1 MESDGPSGEECTAI
15 GGATGEKDMAAASP
29 SEVVVD
35 VREVKQGDYVRVT
48 LRFDKNTH
56 TKRIN
61 IDTNINRVTMKEVTQ
76 MYFRSSKKIMGFL
89 LLAHGRNQSES
100 HFSIIRCVFNAQ
112 STYTLLPFAS

>member
-1 MESDGPSGEECTAI
+1 MESDGPSGEECTVI
-15 GGATGEKDMAAASP
+15 GGRGARGEKDMAAASP

-61 IDTNINRVTMKEVTQ
+61 I
-76 MYFRSSKKIMGFL
+76 
-89 LLAHGRNQSES
+89 
-100 HFSIIRCVFNAQ
+100 NANKH
-112 STYTLLPFAS
+112 Y

>member
-15 GGATGEKDMAAASP
+15 GSARGEKDMAAASP

-48 LRFDKNTH
+48 LRFGKNTH

-61 IDTNINRVTMKEVTQ
+61 IDRNITR
-76 MYFRSSKKIMGFL
+76 
-89 LLAHGRNQSES
+89 QS
-100 HFSIIRCVFNAQ
+100 H
-112 STYTLLPFAS
+112 

>member
-15 GGATGEKDMAAASP
+15 GGARGEKDMAAASP

-61 IDTNINRVTMKEVTQ
+61 IDTNITMKDVTG

-89 LLAHGRNQSES
+89 LLAYGRNQSES
-100 HFSIIRCVFNAQ
+100 HFFQQIIR
-112 STYTLLPFAS
+112 

>member
-15 GGATGEKDMAAASP
+15 GGATGEKDITAASP

-56 TKRIN
+56 TKRISIN
-61 IDTNINRVTMKEVTQ
+61 TNITRVTMKDVTQ
-76 MYFRSSKKIMGFL
+76 MCFRSSKKIMGFL
-89 LLAHGRNQSES
+89 LLAYGRNQSES
-100 HFSIIRCVFNAQ
+100 RFFQQIIR
-112 STYTLLPFAS
+112 

>member
-56 TKRIN
+56 
-61 IDTNINRVTMKEVTQ
+61 
-76 MYFRSSKKIMGFL
+76 S
-89 LLAHGRNQSES
+89 
-100 HFSIIRCVFNAQ
+100 
-112 STYTLLPFAS
+112 

>member
-15 GGATGEKDMAAASP
+15 GGARGEKDMAAASP

-61 IDTNINRVTMKEVTQ
+61 MDRKHYWSHYERCDTD
-76 MYFRSSKKIMGFL
+76 
-89 LLAHGRNQSES
+89 
-100 HFSIIRCVFNAQ
+100 VFQ
-112 STYTLLPFAS
+112 EQ

>member
-1 MESDGPSGEECTAI
+1 MESDGPTGEECTAI

-61 IDTNINRVTMKEVTQ
+61 IDTNKH
-76 MYFRSSKKIMGFL
+76 YW
-89 LLAHGRNQSES
+89 S
-100 HFSIIRCVFNAQ
+100 HYERCDTDMFQ
-112 STYTLLPFAS
+112 EQ